1 MIGWSDV
8 APLWILLIGAV
19 ALLLADAFAQRREL
33 GFLRGLALMIS
44 SAALLVAWLRVGDP
58 ALDLGGFVLGNALL
72 VDHLTAICDVLAL
85 LSLVGIIGLARERGS
100 SHERR
105 AAFGER
111 EPLLLLAGVAAL
123 AIIHAGD
130 LVVLWLGIELLA
142 ITALLIHLADHS
154 STDHRHA
161 VIVQLIPGAVI
172 SCLML
177 LGIAMIYAALG
188 TTSLDGFAR
197 AATRVFA
204 QWGGTQR
211 WVLVV
216 ERFGDELATK
226 DPAALTQARSEI
238 VRGLAPAAMF
248 IPGMLLLLGGLLARL
263 GLLPFARRREL
274 VEDAPLH
281 VVALWSTLAAVAV
294 TAALVRVYAGGLH
307 SPRLV
312 NEPYGW
318 TGALPTIAVLSGG
331 WAALAATRQRRLTRI
346 VSLLALVQLSLV
358 VLGVTAAANF
368 HGHIGVGARY
378 LAPEHEALWAKLAG
392 DDAFA
397 SVLILLVTHVIAAL
411 GCFAAISASRG
422 FRGPD
427 VRMQHWSGMATR
439 RPALALALGLCLLSL
454 VGLPPLA
461 GFVGKLGVIRAL
473 AEHSAMRWMIVV
485 VALELGV
492 CGWVALRII
501 ATMLFGDDDVSE
513 PGERATPSPWP
524 GRIAYLAAALSLV
537 LGIGGQFLIGFVRL
551 PAAGASF
558 EAGDP
563 DRLDWLER
571 RRASWDAEDAVDYWS
586 VVEPEADDS
595 GAGLEFDSMAAS
607 GGE

>member
-1 MIGWSDV
+1 MIGWSAV
-8 APLWILLIGAV
+8 APLWILLIGAL

-33 GFLRGLALMIS
+33 GFLRALALMICG
-44 SAALLVAWLRVGDP
+44 AALLVAWLRVGDP
-58 ALDLGGFVLGNALL
+58 ALDLGGFTLGNALV
-72 VDHLTAICDVLAL
+72 VDHLTAVCDVLAL
-85 LSLVGIIGLARERGS
+85 LSLAGVIGLARERGS

-105 AAFGER
+105 PAFGER

-130 LVVLWLGIELLA
+130 LIVLWLGVELLA
-142 ITALLIHLADHS
+142 IAALLIHLAD
-154 STDHRHA
+154 TDSRHA

-216 ERFGDELATK
+216 ERFGDELASK
-226 DPAALTQARSEI
+226 DPAALMQARSEI
-238 VRGLAPAAMF
+238 VHGLAPAAMF

-331 WAALAATRQRRLTRI
+331 WAALAATRQRRLTRV

-378 LAPEHEALWAKLAG
+378 IAPEHEALWAKLAG
-392 DDAFA
+392 DEAFA

-427 VRMQHWSGMATR
+427 VRMQHWSGMAAR
-439 RPALALALGLCLLSL
+439 RPWLALAFGLCLLSL

-524 GRIAYLAAALSLV
+524 GRIAYLAAALSLG
-537 LGIGGQFLIGFVRL
+537 LGIGGQSLIAFVRL

-571 RRASWDAEDAVDYWS
+571 RRASWDAEDAVDWS
-586 VVEPEADDS
+586 IVEIEDGD
-595 GAGLEFDSMAAS
+595 
-607 GGE
+607 GGELDIDPDARSVAPEG